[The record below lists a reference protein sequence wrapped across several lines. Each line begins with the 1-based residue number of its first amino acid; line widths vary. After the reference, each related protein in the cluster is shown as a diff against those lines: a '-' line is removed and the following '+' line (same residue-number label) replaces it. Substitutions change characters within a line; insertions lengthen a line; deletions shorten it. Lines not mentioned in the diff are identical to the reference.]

1 MARPH
6 EVPDLDRS
14 SCTQDLGYHVTQLG
28 DPHRRRRRAILA
40 AHPEVATL
48 QGHDVTQTWIT
59 LLVVV
64 GQLAVAG
71 ALERY
76 DAPWWLVVAVAYVVG
91 SVANHWNGVVMH
103 EAAHNLAAPGGNLP
117 NRLVALF
124 ANLPILVPSA
134 MSFRRYHLDHHTWL
148 GVERLDNDLPLRR
161 EVQLV
166 GTSAPRK
173 FVWLVFYSL
182 FAVFARDFFRRPNRW
197 EILGVVIQT
206 AFVAWVILAIGWV
219 GLTYLLLSTL
229 FGFGAHPIAGHF
241 VQEHYLTS
249 APQETYSYYGPFNL
263 LTFNMGYHVEHH
275 DFMNIPGSRLPA
287 LHAMAPEFYAPLVSH
302 QSWTLALW
310 GFLTDDR
317 MGHFSRKV
325 RSYDTWRA
333 SQAPSAAAGPIDGS
347 C

>member
-14 SCTQDLGYHVTQLG
+14 NCTGDLGYHVTQLG
-28 DPHRRRRRAILA
+28 DPHRRRRREILA
-40 AHPEVATL
+40 RHPEVATL
-48 QGHDVTQTWIT
+48 QGHDLTQTWIT
-59 LLVVV
+59 VLVVA
-64 GQLAVAG
+64 GQLAIAW
-71 ALERY
+71 AMQRY
-76 DAPWWLVVAVAYVVG
+76 GAPWWLVVAGAYVVG
-91 SVANHWNGVVMH
+91 AVANHWSGVVMH
-103 EAAHNLAAPGGNLP
+103 EATHNLAAPGGNLP
-117 NRLVALF
+117 NRIVGLF
-124 ANLPILVPSA
+124 ANLPVVVPSA

-166 GTSAPRK
+166 GTSTFRK
-173 FVWLVFYSL
+173 LLWLFFYSL

-197 EILGVVIQT
+197 EVLGVLIQAALVT
-206 AFVAWVILAIGWV
+206 WVIAAIGWV
-219 GLTYLLLSTL
+219 GLAYLLLSTL
-229 FGFGAHPIAGHF
+229 FAFGAHPIAGHF
-241 VQEHYLTS
+241 VQEHYLS
-249 APQETYSYYGPFNL
+249 HGAQETYSYYGPLNL

-302 QSWTLALW
+302 RSWTRTLLA
-310 GFLTDDR
+310 FLTDDR

-325 RSYDTWRA
+325 RTYDTWRV
-333 SQAPSAAAGPIDGS
+333 SQAPAAPVGDIDVS